1 MAPGVK
7 NLPANDRRDVS
18 LIPGFRRSSRGGH
31 GNPLQYSC
39 LENPMDR
46 GPCWATVH
54 SIANCWTLPKWL
66 STQHK
71 ELYKYKITWNNLISS
86 EEDSEKNVGI
96 PVQME
101 CVGNYSSERPS
112 SRVLSLLCIDSS
124 DKFTRL
130 RCSKPEVEGTE
141 LLWTDTS
148 TEVKAPL
155 TSPKPKKKME
165 KNL

>member
-1 MAPGVK
+1 MTEEMWVWSLGSEGPLEEAMATHSRI
-7 NLPANDRRDVS
+7 PAWR
-18 LIPGFRRSSRGGH
+18 IPWTEDPVGLQSIVLQSVGHDWSDLAHSTRSSI
-31 GNPLQYSC
+31 N
-39 LENPMDR
+39 
-46 GPCWATVH
+46 
-54 SIANCWTLPKWL
+54 I
-66 STQHK
+66 
-71 ELYKYKITWNNLISS
+71 KITWNNLISS

-148 TEVKAPL
+148 TAVKTPL

>member
-1 MAPGVK
+1 MQETQETWVRSLGLEHLLDEGMATH
-7 NLPANDRRDVS
+7 
-18 LIPGFRRSSRGGH
+18 SSILAWRI
-31 GNPLQYSC
+31 L
-39 LENPMDR
+39 MDR

-54 SIANCWTLPKWL
+54 SIAKCWTLPKWL

-148 TEVKAPL
+148 TAVKTPL